1 MNPSTTARTFATS
14 LFLLS
19 ALAAQNLVANPGF
32 ESGNGGFSSD
42 YGYSAGSN
50 CCEGQY
56 TVRNNGNTFNG
67 AFVNPP
73 PASPGSSNMMVING
87 STVPN
92 ERVWYVSVAVTTGT
106 LYRFELAGCT
116 AVQGG
121 PGILQWQVDG
131 SLIGTP
137 LPLPAPTGIWQ
148 VNGATWVATQTGT
161 VEVAIRN
168 LNTNAFPN
176 DFYIDD
182 IFIGACSAC
191 WDNYGSGFPG
201 SAGIPNLVPSA
212 PPVIGT
218 SIDFVMTSV
227 RSVPALGVLVLGTAV
242 ANATTPFGGTLLA
255 TPNVLITHVV
265 PAAPAS
271 GTEPFMIPNNGGLVG
286 FELFAQFA
294 HLDPTASAGFAFS
307 RGLRL
312 RLGN

>member
-1 MNPSTTARTFATS
+1 MNSATTARTFATS

-19 ALAAQNLVANPGF
+19 ALTAQNLVANPGF
-32 ESGNGGFSSD
+32 ESGNSGFLSD
-42 YGYSAGSN
+42 YGYSSGGN

-56 TVRNNGNTFNG
+56 TVRSNGSTFNG

-73 PASPGSSNMMVING
+73 PASPGSSQMMVING
-87 STVPN
+87 STTPN
-92 ERVWYVSVAVTTGT
+92 QRVWYASIAVTAGT

-121 PGILQWQVDG
+121 PAILQWQVD
-131 SLIGTP
+131 SSVIGTP

-148 VNGATWVATQTGT
+148 VNGATWVATLTAT

-191 WDNYGSGFPG
+191 WGNYGNGFPG
-201 SAGIPNLVPSA
+201 SSGIPNLVPSA

-227 RSVPALGVLVLGTAV
+227 RSVAELGVLVLGTA
-242 ANATTPFGGTLLA
+242 ATSTATPFGGTLLA
-255 TPNVLITHVV
+255 APDVLSTHIV
-265 PAAPAS
+265 PAAPAFA
-271 GTEPFMIPNNGGLVG
+271 TQPFVIPYSGGLVG
-286 FELFAQFA
+286 YEVFAQFA
-294 HLDPTASAGFAFS
+294 HLDPTAAAGFAFS

-312 RLGN
+312 RIGN